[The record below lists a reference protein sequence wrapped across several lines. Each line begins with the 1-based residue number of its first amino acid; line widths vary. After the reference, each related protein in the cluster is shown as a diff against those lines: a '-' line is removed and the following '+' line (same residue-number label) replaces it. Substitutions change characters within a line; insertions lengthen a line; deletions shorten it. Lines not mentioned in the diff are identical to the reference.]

1 MTLGGPSPFVS
12 FLTHPVK
19 AARTAEALSLLG
31 LIALQHGENDR
42 ADEIVSV
49 VSDLVE
55 ATPGVAHVVSD
66 EWAFSVMITAVLL
79 AARGKLPVARELLR
93 EAAVWTLDKIEFG
106 DGIAQQDDDM
116 ATVTARLLGPPYP
129 KLRIGADRS
138 AYVFSVILD
147 LAHLLGLSDL
157 FDDLL
162 NDLDAVGGFARLVY
176 DDGEARPQLIAR
188 VEYSSS
194 KPAKHHHI
202 PSNSTPPGA
211 EREWFD
217 CVAIWAT
224 VRDRQVPAVI
234 SEVLDLGGR

>member
-1 MTLGGPSPFVS
+1 M
-12 FLTHPVK
+12 
-19 AARTAEALSLLG
+19 
-31 LIALQHGENDR
+31 IALQHGENDR

-106 DGIAQQDDDM
+106 DGIAQQGDDI
-116 ATVTARLLGPPYP
+116 ATVAARLLGPPYP
-129 KLRIGADRS
+129 TLRIGVDRS

-147 LAHLLGLSDL
+147 IAHLLGMSDL

-162 NDLDAVGGFARLVY
+162 NDIDAVGGFARLVY

-188 VEYSSS
+188 VEYRSSS
-194 KPAKHHHI
+194 GPATHHHI

-211 EREWFD
+211 QREWFD

-224 VRDRQVPAVI
+224 VRDRHVPAVI
-234 SEVLDLGGR
+234 SEFLDLRGR